1 MGYQLTASQL
11 QTIFQIQ
18 RNLELVRYEA
28 VMGDGAGR
36 VLDPASNGFNVF
48 VRYQT
53 SNNLGWP
60 QSVRKPKYNNVSFAT
75 ETPVWVGFNEDGELA
90 VIGPRILAQIQSGSN
105 GLNNVVQ
112 ANPVTT
118 FSMSNAVD
126 LRSQPTAPVSMNITV
141 KSLWY
146 VHSGVAQFFPGE
158 GAFDITSYVPATA
171 STQSLCLVYLD
182 KSDNTIHAVAS
193 TPISSAGG
201 MAAFGVEDVQECV
214 AATSPSISE
223 YSSFWQLVN
232 GMTVVDD
239 SRKNMD
245 FRQWLGKDI
254 GAGSSGGDIL
264 IPIKRSWFGA

>member
-1 MGYQLTASQL
+1 MGHQLSADQL

-18 RNLELVRYEA
+18 RNLELVKYEA

-36 VLDPASNGFNVF
+36 VLDPNSNGFNVF

-53 SNNLGWP
+53 ANNLGWA
-60 QSVRKPKYNNVSFAT
+60 QSVRKPKYNNVSYAT

-90 VIGPRILAQIQSGSN
+90 VIGPRVRAQEQSGGN
-105 GLNNVVQ
+105 GLSNVTQ

-118 FSMSNAVD
+118 FSMAD
-126 LRSQPTAPVSMNITV
+126 ALPLRCQPTSPVSMNVSV

-146 VHSGVAQFFPGE
+146 IHSGAGAFFPGQV
-158 GAFDITSYVPATA
+158 FDLTSYIPATA
-171 STQSLCLVYLD
+171 STQCLCLVYLD

-201 MAAFGVEDVQECV
+201 MASFGVEDVQEV
-214 AATSPSISE
+214 VTAAGTNAEPSAI
-223 YSSFWQLVN
+223 WQLVN

-239 SRKNMD
+239 SRRNLD
-245 FRQWLGKDI
+245 FRQWLGRDT
-254 GAGSSGGDIL
+254 GGGGTGGDIL
-264 IPIKRSWFGA
+264 IPIKRSWFGV